1 MNLSRLKTLSTSAV
15 LAAAVAAP
23 TGAAQAADNGVIEIG
38 YFNWSD
44 ALFTSHVAEYVISE
58 KMGHEVE
65 MTKAD
70 PAAVYQAVQ
79 SGDLDFHTDA
89 WLPDTHSDYYDKVAQ
104 DTVSLGPVYSR
115 ARLGWI
121 VPDYVP
127 EGKLDS
133 IQDLK
138 SDEIREKLD
147 GKIIGIGPGAGLTRL
162 SKKAMDEYGLKDA
175 GYNLVISSGSGMTA
189 ALKRAINNEEWVV
202 VTGWSPHWKFGR
214 WDLRYIDDPKGTLG
228 SIERADIIA
237 REGFYREAP
246 DVYEMLDNM
255 TIPLDKVQAGMDVGE
270 RESYEVAAEQFVKNN
285 PDLVNSWLGNGS

>member
-1 MNLSRLKTLSTSAV
+1 MKLARLKTLSTGAV
-15 LAAAVAAP
+15 LAAVMAVP

-115 ARLGWI
+115 ARLGWV
-121 VPDYVP
+121 VPSYVP
-127 EGKLDS
+127 EDQLSS
-133 IQDLK
+133 IEDLK
-138 SDEIREKLD
+138 SEEVREKLD
-147 GKIIGIGPGAGLTRL
+147 GKIVGIGPGAGLTRL

-189 ALKRAINNEEWVV
+189 ALRRAINNDEWVV

-214 WDLRYIDDPKGTLG
+214 WDLRYIEDPKGTLG
-228 SIERADIIA
+228 GIERADIIA

-255 TIPLDKVQAGMDVGE
+255 TIPLDLVQAGMDVGE
-270 RESYEVAAEQFVKNN
+270 RKSYEVAAEEFVKNN
-285 PDLVNSWLGNGS
+285 PELVNSWIGDGS

>member
-1 MNLSRLKTLSTSAV
+1 MNLSRLKTLSTGAV

-115 ARLGWI
+115 ARLGWV

-127 EGKLDS
+127 KGQLDS

-138 SDEIREKLD
+138 SDEVREKLD

-189 ALKRAINNEEWVV
+189 ALKRAINNDEWVV

-214 WDLRYIDDPKGTLG
+214 WDLRYIEDPKGTLG

-255 TIPLDKVQAGMDVGE
+255 TIPLEKVQAGMDVGE
-270 RESYEVAAEQFVKNN
+270 RKSYEVAAEQFVKNN
-285 PDLVNSWLGNGS
+285 PELVNSWIEGGS

>member
-1 MNLSRLKTLSTSAV
+1 MKRITAFGMA
-15 LAAAVAAP
+15 LAFALTTAG
-23 TGAAQAADNGVIEIG
+23 TAQAEDNGKVEIG

-44 ALFTSHVAEYVISE
+44 ALFTSHVAEYIIE
-58 KMGHEVE
+58 NKMDKPVE

-89 WLPDTHSDYYDKVAQ
+89 WLPDTHEDYYNKVAK

-115 ARLGWI
+115 ARLGWV
-121 VPDYVP
+121 VPNYVP
-127 EGKLDS
+127 KGELDS
-133 IQDLK
+133 IEDLQ
-138 SDEIREKLD
+138 SEAVQEKLD

-189 ALKRAINNEEWVV
+189 ALKRAINNEEWIV

-214 WDLRYIDDPKGTLG
+214 WDLRYIEDPKGVLG
-228 SIERADIIA
+228 GIERADIIA
-237 REGFYREAP
+237 REGFYREFP
-246 DVYEMLDNM
+246 DVYEMLDRM
-255 TIPLDKVQAGMDVGE
+255 TIPLDDVQAGMDVGE
-270 RESYEVAAEQFVKNN
+270 RKSYDVAAKQYVENHPK
-285 PDLVNSWLGNGS
+285 LVNFWVTGNM